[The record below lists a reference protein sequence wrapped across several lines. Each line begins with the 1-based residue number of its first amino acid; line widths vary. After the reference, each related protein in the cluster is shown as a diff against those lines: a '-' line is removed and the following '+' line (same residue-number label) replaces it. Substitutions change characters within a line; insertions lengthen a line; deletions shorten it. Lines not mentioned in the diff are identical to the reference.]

1 MSISNITL
9 GMGVIINGHKTIPR
23 WTAFHTCKWKRYF
36 PFLMH
41 DHIALIPLF
50 KIVKRTSALRMAR
63 MQRQH
68 FISEFGR
75 YSTPGHGT
83 ITQPPLDSVGMQ
95 PHREKP
101 LATNLMDLLWSQLGT
116 AECISIT
123 DGRGPIGVD
132 LLQIFNMNSSG
143 WQRSNQW
150 KSLIIC

>member
-1 MSISNITL
+1 MHIYKMSISNITL

-36 PFLMH
+36 PYLIH

-68 FISEFGR
+68 FISEFSR
-75 YSTPGHGT
+75 YSTSGHGT

-101 LATNLMDLLWSQLGT
+101 QLPT
-116 AECISIT
+116 SWTSCDCSVEQQECISKT
-123 DGRGPIGVD
+123 DGQGPIGVD
-132 LLQIFNMNSSG
+132 LFADLQHE
-143 WQRSNQW
+143 
-150 KSLIIC
+150 